1 MLPGHFEATL
11 NHWDY
16 FKLLFL
22 QKQWEMAEAA
32 VLPEESCITCFLQW
46 ASAPTPSSE
55 FGIQLALNA
64 ARVHPTQLAVD
75 RGWYKTFCPCQQHGL
90 ACSWPPIT
98 RPAQQLCL
106 SLCVQDAHARC
117 MQQAGGVLFPPE
129 ILWHAQPFPSQA
141 KDNTCWWGPPEA
153 THCRTNV
160 TGQLCPGNLP
170 PKPLYWYG
178 AGLKCF
184 PTTPGEIPPPH
195 RHIPPPLFLGTP
207 DNHCSTSHSLSAEL
221 RPYWSLSTGN

>member
-1 MLPGHFEATL
+1 MGNGGSSCAPGGELYH
-11 NHWDY
+11 
-16 FKLLFL
+16 
-22 QKQWEMAEAA
+22 
-32 VLPEESCITCFLQW
+32 TCFLQW

-64 ARVHPTQLAVD
+64 ARVHPTQLAAD
-75 RGWYKTFCPCQQHGL
+75 HGWYKTFCPCQQHGL

-117 MQQAGGVLFPPE
+117 TQQVGGVLFPPE

-153 THCRTNV
+153 THCRANV
-160 TGQLCPGNLP
+160 TGQLCPANLP